1 MISRGREVDAF
12 RAIPF
17 EIEAPL
23 LYTPDKYV
31 KFTSMARPTLQRFT
45 RVEYM
50 YIFFL
55 LLLEIF
61 PANAER
67 SKILFG
73 TLKSSQMPDG
83 LNKVD

>member
-45 RVEYM
+45 RVEY
-50 YIFFL
+50 IFFL

-61 PANAER
+61 PANSFWNAE
-67 SKILFG
+67 KFTNAG
-73 TLKSSQMPDG
+73 WP
-83 LNKVD
+83 